1 MTTKNRGFISLH
13 RKVMSSAIWS
23 DANYLKLWIYCLLEA
38 SHKDRKQLVGN
49 EMISLERGQFVTGR
63 FSLSD
68 EMNRGVKP
76 KQRLSERTW
85 FRYLENLEM
94 WGMLTIKST
103 NKYSVVTINKYDD
116 YQGVF
121 NNDVQQTDHQ
131 VSNKSP
137 SNDQQMTTNNN
148 VNNANNV
155 NKKDSRKQV
164 YDETSLYYKMTDYF
178 YKLILKNN
186 PQHKKPNYQKW
197 SDDFRKLVELDKRD
211 KDQVRKVMEFV
222 QSDDFEMNNVL
233 SPNKLRQRYDQLF
246 MKTNQSKRNNF
257 VKPRYEVVEG
267 GKSNDKH
274 TEKGGNVQLFR

>member
-1 MTTKNRGFISLH
+1 
-13 RKVMSSAIWS
+13 MSSAIWS

-267 GKSNDKH
+267 GKINDKH

>member
-1 MTTKNRGFISLH
+1 M
-13 RKVMSSAIWS
+13 
-23 DANYLKLWIYCLLEA
+23 YCLLKA
-38 SHKDRKQLVGN
+38 SHKEHKQLVGK
-49 EMISLERGQFVTGR
+49 EVVTLKEGQFIWGR
-63 FSLSD
+63 NESTNELNHGAKPS
-68 EMNRGVKP
+68 ERKSSSTWERLLKLLEELEMLNRITNNKYTVINIVNWRVYQGYNKNIEQGNEPIMNRKRTDSEP
-76 KQRLSERTW
+76 KV
-85 FRYLENLEM
+85 N
-94 WGMLTIKST
+94 
-103 NKYSVVTINKYDD
+103 
-116 YQGVF
+116 
-121 NNDVQQTDHQ
+121 
-131 VSNKSP
+131 
-137 SNDQQMTTNNN
+137 TNNN